1 MHDSPSNSKENQLE
15 RIQSSEI
22 TSDPVAIQAIIDAL
36 TERTRLF
43 ILKCIEESEYGA
55 VATELAQTIR
65 KKVPTVLYHLE
76 RLEQA
81 GLIRSEM
88 KSRVPGDSR
97 EVKHWILVRD
107 QLVLYIDLKALS
119 YLYKDLDIYIS
130 SYQMHLRRQS
140 CLSSNLLSQ
149 VTAEDISNHQKVP
162 LSFAK
167 VIREH
172 FTLIKVASLLA
183 QELDAEFKDAQT
195 AKVSLRMTVQDIA
208 KKYNADIE
216 IAVLIQN
223 ELLST
228 GKYAIDRLARLFLRV
243 N

>member
-1 MHDSPSNSKENQLE
+1 MNDSSDPDKEQLE
-15 RIQSSEI
+15 NIQSSDI

-43 ILKCIEESEYGA
+43 ILKCIEENEYGA
-55 VATELAQTIR
+55 VATELAQKIK

-88 KSRVPGDSR
+88 KPRVPGDTR
-97 EVKHWILVRD
+97 EVKHWELVRD
-107 QLVLYIDLKALS
+107 QLNLLIDLKALS
-119 YLYKDLDIYIS
+119 YLYKDLDTYIS
-130 SYQMHLRRQS
+130 SFQMSLRRKGS
-140 CLSSNLLSQ
+140 LSANLLSQ
-149 VTAEDISNHQKVP
+149 VTTEEISQHQKVP

-167 VIREH
+167 VIRKH
-172 FTLIKVASLLA
+172 LTLMKVASLLA
-183 QELDAEFKDAQT
+183 KELDDEFRE
-195 AKVSLRMTVQDIA
+195 AKESKVDLRMNVQDIA
-208 KKYNADIE
+208 NKYNTDIE

-228 GKYAIDRLARLFLRV
+228 GKYAIDRIARLFLRMR
-243 N
+243 